1 MSTIS
6 GAFVD
11 LKNLLPGSVLDVET
25 RSRHY
30 LIECLGGNAIRISGH
45 PDFCPNPVPA
55 QLQGAITRDGAVEFG
70 LIEPGMKFLF
80 VLNGN
85 IPVTTSRV
93 VRVRLN
99 KPNASAA
106 QGSSSFSIH

>member
-1 MSTIS
+1 
-6 GAFVD
+6 
-11 LKNLLPGSVLDVET
+11 
-25 RSRHY
+25 
-30 LIECLGGNAIRISGH
+30 
-45 PDFCPNPVPA
+45 
-55 QLQGAITRDGAVEFG
+55 
-70 LIEPGMKFLF
+70 MKFLF